1 MRMLLLALAVALG
14 GCAGRP
20 DPRPVAEDV
29 VCKCN
34 GDLGCVKV
42 RVDEKTPRSFYQ
54 GKTFYFCAESCR
66 TAFEKTPARYAALAA
81 ETEDRG
87 R

>member
-1 MRMLLLALAVALG
+1 MRTLILAAALTLG

-42 RVDEKTPRSFYQ
+42 RVDDKTPRSVYE
-54 GKTFYFCAESCR
+54 GKTYYFCAESCKA
-66 TAFEKTPARYAALAA
+66 AFDKTPSRFAAAA
-81 ETEDRG
+81 SR
-87 R
+87 

>member
-1 MRMLLLALAVALG
+1 MRAFILAFALALG

-42 RVDEKTPRSFYQ
+42 RVDEKTPRSVYQ
-54 GKTFYFCAESCR
+54 GRTYYFCAEACKA
-66 TAFEKTPARYAALAA
+66 AFEKEPARFAAAA
-81 ETEDRG
+81 SR
-87 R
+87 

>member
-1 MRMLLLALAVALG
+1 MRTLILALAVGLG

-29 VCKCN
+29 VCKRN

-42 RVDEKTPRSFYQ
+42 RVDEKTPRSTYE
-54 GKTFYFCAESCR
+54 GKVYYFCAESCKA
-66 TAFEKTPARYAALAA
+66 AFEKEPARFAAAA
-81 ETEDRG
+81 SR
-87 R
+87 